1 MARLSVFE
9 CDGVCGARI
18 LLVKWGLMIFN
29 VAFWVSEHL
38 HVQGK
43 LAGMKQRA
51 YSGGSVCAHTPV
63 RTYVSVCRYMNWCAA
78 CGTYTSGSM
87 CTDCVDSTLYVD
99 SVRAGHKAS
108 LLGNVVGCITEGEGY
123 NLSSMLP
130 ALSLASD
137 IINT

>member
-43 LAGMKQRA
+43 LAGNEA
-51 YSGGSVCAHTPV
+51 TCLAGGASVHTRQCV
-63 RTYVSVCRYMNWCAA
+63 RTCVC
-78 CGTYTSGSM
+78 
-87 CTDCVDSTLYVD
+87 
-99 SVRAGHKAS
+99 
-108 LLGNVVGCITEGEGY
+108 VGI
-123 NLSSMLP
+123 
-130 ALSLASD
+130 
-137 IINT
+137 

>member
-1 MARLSVFE
+1 MPG
-9 CDGVCGARI
+9 GV
-18 LLVKWGLMIFN
+18 
-29 VAFWVSEHL
+29 
-38 HVQGK
+38 
-43 LAGMKQRA
+43 
-51 YSGGSVCAHTPV
+51 SVCAHTPV
-63 RTYVSVCRYMNWCAA
+63 RTYVRVCRYVNWCAA

-137 IINT
+137 IINTCLCKGDMHLEKYMCISDTCCSIGGEHIK